1 MRLRCN
7 SAASQ
12 WQVREL
18 HPTSQAYETRLDSGP
33 PASFVVL
40 IERRVTKGRVEL
52 PSSRE
57 HDVLSIA
64 CLPVAPL
71 GRESSCDK
79 RRGPVIRFAQSCG
92 TRHSALRSRLSTL
105 HDPCGN
111 RTRLASVRGWR
122 PEPIDERA
130 GHDLQTA
137 SGRSRTC
144 IARRRVGYSH
154 LGTPIPSRRFLV
166 RDREYFASGI
176 RSRDG
181 GDPPECELD
190 GTSGS
195 RTHRVTKV

>member
-1 MRLRCN
+1 M
-7 SAASQ
+7 
-12 WQVREL
+12 
-18 HPTSQAYETRLDSGP
+18 HPTGWAYETRLDSGP

-92 TRHSALRSRLSTL
+92 TRHSALRSRLSTP

-130 GHDLQTA
+130 GHDLRTA

-144 IARRRVGYSH
+144 IAQGGWVTATWVRPYPADAFWCAMANILQTEVIRAMDANVMARVGVEPTEH
-154 LGTPIPSRRFLV
+154 EGLN
-166 RDREYFASGI
+166 FAALPNCVPCH
-176 RSRDG
+176 DG
-181 GDPPECELD
+181 
-190 GTSGS
+190 
-195 RTHRVTKV
+195 